1 MIIFCVD
8 KNSRLKIDHNKD
20 KWFRL
25 LSDLNEII
33 ASYGLESRT
42 TKSSESKR
50 RAKAD
55 RLILKRVLDLYK
67 ISLLQYDQI
76 TKQAHTIK
84 RFKKELEELHLEIHS
99 IKKNTT

>member
-1 MIIFCVD
+1 MD
-8 KNSRLKIDHNKD
+8 KNARLKIDQNKD

-25 LSDLNEII
+25 LSELNAII
-33 ASYGLESRT
+33 ASYGLEART

-67 ISLLQYDQI
+67 ISLQQYDQI
-76 TKQAHTIK
+76 TKQADAIK
-84 RFKKELEELHLEIHS
+84 RFKKELEELHLEINS
-99 IKKNTT
+99 IKKNTA

>member
-1 MIIFCVD
+1 VD
-8 KNSRLKIDHNKD
+8 KNARLKIDQNKD

-33 ASYGLESRT
+33 ASYGLEART
-42 TKSSESKR
+42 TKSPESKR

-67 ISLLQYDQI
+67 ISLQQYDQI
-76 TKQAHTIK
+76 TKQADTIK
-84 RFKKELEELHLEIHS
+84 RFKKELEELHLEINA